1 VRDSRFTKR
10 DPAGGRENRPSN
22 EDFLS
27 PISEEYVEELNLMIP
42 AIGSGIEEDGGPSQ
56 AERTR
61 QIRLILASR
70 SFRSAPLLQKFLEFI
85 ISEFS
90 EGRQK
95 ELSEYAIATQ
105 VFGRP
110 SSFDPASDTIVRT
123 QAYRLRSKLKEYY
136 ENEGKKEPVLVEV
149 PKGHY
154 VPTFSFRQDAKAAT
168 PEADDGQEDMDP
180 STVPTTLPQPK
191 RQSRAILAGA
201 TILAIALVFA
211 AGAFFGSRWIPH
223 QSRSMAKA
231 QNVPEPVNGFWD
243 QFLGE
248 REIILAY
255 TNAVF
260 LETET
265 GDLLSFRNSGAIAD
279 RGALVNK
286 EVSRAEAL
294 NPALAAK
301 AGALYYEEGLTGT
314 GEVLATYRLA
324 SLLTALGAKIQ
335 LKRSRLINADDLQNH
350 DVIFLGSPFDNEV
363 LAEMRLPQRFSF
375 EQPTHPPSLWRGQI
389 VDHGASSIVS
399 YGMERDSQSQV
410 IRADYAVFD
419 VLPGPAQG
427 RRIVV
432 LAGIT
437 TTGTQGAAEFATSAD
452 GLRQILALYGAPQDK
467 SGGMS
472 FPRYFECLLRVEAEK
487 GLEAVNVKLV
497 AGSAVPTQK

>member
-1 VRDSRFTKR
+1 VRESRFTSR
-10 DPAGGRENRPSN
+10 DRAAGQESRPSR

-42 AIGSGIEEDGGPSQ
+42 AIDPGIEEDSGPSQ

-85 ISEFS
+85 ISESS

-110 SSFDPASDTIVRT
+110 SNFDPASDTIVRA

-136 ENEGKKEPVLVEV
+136 ENEGKEERVIVEV

-154 VPTFSFRQDAKAAT
+154 VPTFSFRQDAKAAA
-168 PEADDGQEDMDP
+168 PETDDGPEDVDP
-180 STVPTTLPQPK
+180 SGVTTTLPLPK
-191 RQSRAILAGA
+191 RQSRLILIGT

-211 AGAFFGSRWIPH
+211 AGAFFGSRWVPQ
-223 QSRSMAKA
+223 QSRSIAKTP
-231 QNVPEPVNGFWD
+231 NVPEPIDKFWG
-243 QFLGE
+243 QFIGE
-248 REIILAY
+248 NEIILAY

-265 GDLLSFRNSGAIAD
+265 NDLVSFRNSGAIAD

-286 EVSRAEAL
+286 EVSRSDAL
-294 NPALAAK
+294 NPAMATG
-301 AGALYYEEGLTGT
+301 AGTLYYEEGFTGT

-324 SLLTALGAKIQ
+324 SLLTALGAKVQ
-335 LKRSRLINADDLQNH
+335 LKRSRLVNADDLRNH

-375 EQPTHPPSLWRGQI
+375 EQPRQPPYLWRGRI
-389 VDHGASSIVS
+389 VDHGASSGVS
-399 YGMERDSQSQV
+399 YGIERDPQSQV
-410 IRADYAVFD
+410 IRADYALFD
-419 VLPGPAQG
+419 VLPGPAPG

-452 GLRQILALYGAPQDK
+452 GLRQILALHGVRQDK
-467 SGGMS
+467 SGGKS
-472 FPRYFECLLRVEAEK
+472 FPRYFECVLRVEAEK

-497 AGSAVPTQK
+497 DGSAVPTQK

>member
-1 VRDSRFTKR
+1 VACFRCYLEVGFCYNWASQLGLVHVRESRFTNR
-10 DPAGGRENRPSN
+10 DPGGQEGRPSR

-27 PISEEYVEELNLMIP
+27 PISEEYVDELNLMIP
-42 AIGSGIEEDGGPSQ
+42 AMDPETEQDSGPSY

-61 QIRLILASR
+61 QVRLILASR

-85 ISEFS
+85 ISES
-90 EGRQK
+90 SGGRQQ

-105 VFGRP
+105 VFGRAAN
-110 SSFDPASDTIVRT
+110 FDPASDTIVRT

-136 ENEGKKEPVLVEV
+136 ENEGKKEHVIVEV

-154 VPTFSFRQDAKAAT
+154 VPTFSFRQDPKAAT
-168 PEADDGQEDMDP
+168 PVTDESPEDLDP
-180 STVPTTLPQPK
+180 SGVTTTLPRPGG
-191 RQSRAILAGA
+191 QSRAILVGT
-201 TILAIALVFA
+201 TILATALVFA
-211 AGAFFGSRWIPH
+211 AGAFFGSRWVPQ
-223 QSRSMAKA
+223 QSRSIARTP
-231 QNVPEPVNGFWD
+231 NVPAPIDKFWG
-243 QFLGE
+243 QFIGE
-248 REIILAY
+248 NEIILAY

-286 EVSRAEAL
+286 EVSRADAL
-294 NPALAAK
+294 NPALASN
-301 AGALYYEEGLTGT
+301 AGTLYYEEGLTGT

-324 SLLTALGAKIQ
+324 SLLTALGAKVQ

-375 EQPTHPPSLWRGQI
+375 EHPTHSPSLWRGQI
-389 VDHGASSIVS
+389 ADHGASSRVS
-399 YGMERDSQSQV
+399 YGLERDPQSQV
-410 IRADYAVFD
+410 IRADYALFD
-419 VLPGPAQG
+419 VLPGPAPG

-437 TTGTQGAAEFATSAD
+437 TTGTQGAAEFAT
-452 GLRQILALYGAPQDK
+452 
-467 SGGMS
+467 
-472 FPRYFECLLRVEAEK
+472 
-487 GLEAVNVKLV
+487 
-497 AGSAVPTQK
+497 